1 VTNEGGT
8 LIVIPAYNEAASIGS
23 VVAEVRGELP
33 WVDVLVVDDG
43 SSDETGVLAERA
55 GARVARIPYNLGV
68 GGAMRLGYH
77 YGRDHGYDA
86 VVQLDADGQ
95 HDPRYVPKLLDGL
108 AEADVVIGARFAGE
122 GDYPCRGP
130 RRWAMAMLAIVL
142 SHFAHATLT
151 DATSGFRAVNRRAM
165 CLFARWYPVEY
176 LGDTVETLVHAS
188 SRGMKVRQVPVAMR
202 PRLAGRPS
210 HSAARAMVYLG
221 RAVVVLFLALI
232 RR

>member
-1 VTNEGGT
+1 
-8 LIVIPAYNEAASIGS
+8 
-23 VVAEVRGELP
+23 VRGELP

-55 GARVARIPYNLGV
+55 GATVARIPYNLGV
-68 GGAMRLGYH
+68 GGAMRLGLPL
-77 YGRDHGYDA
+77 RTRPRYDA

-122 GDYPCRGP
+122 GDYPAAGRGA
-130 RRWAMAMLAIVL
+130 WAMAMLAVVL
-142 SHFAHATLT
+142 SRFRARHAH
-151 DATSGFRAVNRRAM
+151 GRHVRFRAVNRRAM

-176 LGDTVETLVHAS
+176 LGDTVETLMHAS
-188 SRGMKVRQVPVAMR
+188 SRGMTVRQVPVAMR

-210 HSAARAMVYLG
+210 HAAPAR
-221 RAVVVLFLALI
+221 
-232 RR
+232 